1 MKSTTDSAADEAVD
15 DIYTLIKIARVQSML
30 ACGSRAS
37 VYEKLRK
44 DPTFPRPVRVGPHSI
59 AWRLQE
65 VRDYIANLP
74 RHELSG
80 LSGPDQRR
88 AAARGAA

>member
-1 MKSTTDSAADEAVD
+1 MKNAADTATD
-15 DIYTLIKIARVQSML
+15 DIYTLIKIVRVQTML
-30 ACGSRAS
+30 GLKSRSS
-37 VYEKLRK
+37 VYTKLRE
-44 DPTFPRPVRVGPHSI
+44 DPTFPRPVRVGAHSV

-74 RHELSG
+74 RAELSG